1 MSKLA
6 LKNNPILRSQQVLN
20 ALIAIVRPYLPLD
33 LRNTRITAN
42 DIIAVLGYAS
52 ANRVSMDAACHELK
66 EAPSANRLREVLA
79 KALPDRATL
88 QRALNTILRA
98 QTPRFVKK
106 GKRAYYIAIDLTLIP
121 YHGECYE
128 DEKEIVRSQACLCR
142 QAKSGTTHFH
152 GYATVS
158 IVHANQR
165 YVVALRYV
173 EKGESMQEI
182 VVWLLN
188 RLKTLGIR
196 IKRAYFD
203 KGFCAVPVLK
213 TLKRRKL
220 SFILPIPVRGKS
232 GGVRKLFGASA
243 SYKTTYTFNSPKH
256 GKVEVEAIVVQ
267 KYSKG
272 RYKRKGARWFA
283 YAVAGLPKSVEPHQV
298 FEMYRQRFG
307 IESSYR
313 QMNQVRARTTSRN
326 PVIRLLL
333 VGLAFVMFNLYIM
346 SRQHIAICLKNS
358 ARPFSKFWLTLRRL
372 AHMLAHA
379 VENLFVLADVVLRHA
394 HFALS

>member
-1 MSKLA
+1 MFKPA
-6 LKNNPILRSQQVLN
+6 TKNNRILRSQQVLN
-20 ALIAIVRPYLPLD
+20 ALIRTVCPYLPLD
-33 LRNTRITAN
+33 LQNTRISAE

-52 ANRVSMDAACHELK
+52 ANRISMDAACHELK

-98 QTPRFVKK
+98 QTPYLVKK
-106 GKRAYYIAIDLTLIP
+106 GKRAYYVAIDLTLIP

-128 DEKEIVRSQACLCR
+128 DEKELMRS

-165 YVVALRYV
+165 YVVALRFV
-173 EKGESMQEI
+173 EKGESMKDI
-182 VVWLLN
+182 VAWLLN
-188 RLKTLGIR
+188 RLKTIGIC

-203 KGFCAVPVLK
+203 KGFCAIPVLK
-213 TLKRRKL
+213 TLQRRKL
-220 SFILPIPVRGKS
+220 SFIIPMPVRGKS
-232 GGVRKLFGASA
+232 GGVRKLFDASA

-256 GKVEVEAIVVQ
+256 GELEVQAVAVK

-272 RYKRKGARWFA
+272 RYKRKGSRWFA
-283 YAVAGLPKSVEPHQV
+283 YAVAGLPKTLEPHQV

-313 QMNQVRARTTSRN
+313 QMNQVRARTTSQN

-333 VGLAFVMFNLYIM
+333 VGLAFIMFNLYIAN
-346 SRQHIAICLKNS
+346 RQQIAICLKNS
-358 ARPFSKFWLTLRRL
+358 TKPFSKFWLTLRRL
-372 AHMLAHA
+372 VRMITRA
-379 VENLFVLADVVLRHA
+379 VEDLFDLADVVLRHA
-394 HFALS
+394 HVTLS

>member
-1 MSKLA
+1 
-6 LKNNPILRSQQVLN
+6 LN

-42 DIIAVLGYAS
+42 DVIAVLGYAS

-79 KALPDRATL
+79 QALPDLVTL
-88 QRALNTILRA
+88 QRALNRILRA

-106 GKRAYYIAIDLTLIP
+106 GKRAYYVAIDLTLIP

-128 DEKEIVRSQACLCR
+128 DEKEIMRS

-158 IVHANQR
+158 IVHDNQR
-165 YVVALRYV
+165 YVVALRFV
-173 EKGESMQEI
+173 EKGESMKDI
-182 VVWLLN
+182 VAWLLD
-188 RLKTLGIR
+188 RLKAIGIY

-203 KGFCAVPVLK
+203 KGFCSVPVLK
-213 TLKRRKL
+213 TLQRRKL
-220 SFILPIPVRGKS
+220 SFIIPIPMRGKS

-272 RYKRKGARWFA
+272 LYKRKGSRWFA